1 LGALLFYG
9 KQIYI
14 LHEQIV
20 TIMVD
25 VKPRNGLLK
34 RSDIIPLPLEY
45 TLSFVNLIVNNHG
58 KV

>member
-1 LGALLFYG
+1 MSYG

-25 VKPRNGLLK
+25 VKPRNDLLK
-34 RSDIIPLPLEY
+34 RLNISPLPLEY
-45 TLSFVNLIVNNHG
+45 TFSFVNLIVNNHR